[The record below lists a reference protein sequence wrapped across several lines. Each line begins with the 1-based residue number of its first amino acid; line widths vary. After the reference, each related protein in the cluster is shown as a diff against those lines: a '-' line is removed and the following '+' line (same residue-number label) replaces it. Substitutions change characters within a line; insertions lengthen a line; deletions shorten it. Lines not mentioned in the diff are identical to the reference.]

1 MEEQRGQCGTGTE
14 KLPRSPGSCQSIV
27 VLLHPE
33 RDQCRL
39 RRRRRGEE
47 RREEKIPRVKGQEKR
62 GFSWLSSTFA
72 KRKNVLKSEQER
84 TRVRSAER
92 ILHPAP
98 VKVIS
103 GTSTLDLLAIVE
115 GQLPF
120 VRPASDFFSR
130 FTRFPLRS
138 IFFLFFSTHNFHTL
152 YDFMFHRKNSIES
165 SFYQL
170 PCFIFIKFLLPY
182 LNKTTK
188 LDIFALSR
196 FVHRWYVINTTASK
210 YLSQLLW
217 IEFRETRVFE
227 RAFENCSRR
236 VAGVGREDL
245 AWIFKSS
252 MTILYIRLELY
263 RRFIRRVLHVAFP
276 PPK

>member
-27 VLLHPE
+27 VPLHPE
-33 RDQCRL
+33 QDQCRL

-72 KRKNVLKSEQER
+72 KRKNVLKSEQEG

-130 FTRFPLRS
+130 FTRFPLHS
-138 IFFLFFSTHNFHTL
+138 IFFLFFLHTTFTL
-152 YDFMFHRKNSIES
+152 F
-165 SFYQL
+165 
-170 PCFIFIKFLLPY
+170 
-182 LNKTTK
+182 
-188 LDIFALSR
+188 
-196 FVHRWYVINTTASK
+196 
-210 YLSQLLW
+210 
-217 IEFRETRVFE
+217 
-227 RAFENCSRR
+227 
-236 VAGVGREDL
+236 
-245 AWIFKSS
+245 
-252 MTILYIRLELY
+252 TIL
-263 RRFIRRVLHVAFP
+263 RFTAKKYSRIALFSVESFFISFHVSFSLNFCCHI
-276 PPK
+276 

>member
-27 VLLHPE
+27 VPLHPE

-39 RRRRRGEE
+39 RRRRREEE

-72 KRKNVLKSEQER
+72 KRKNVLKSEQEG

-120 VRPASDFFSR
+120 VRSASDFFSR
-130 FTRFPLRS
+130 FTRSPLHP
-138 IFFLFFSTHNFHTL
+138 IFFFLFFYTQFLHSIQFYVSPQKNIRAQPCFPSNRFFINFHVSFSL
-152 YDFMFHRKNSIES
+152 NFCYDI
-165 SFYQL
+165 
-170 PCFIFIKFLLPY
+170 
-182 LNKTTK
+182 
-188 LDIFALSR
+188 
-196 FVHRWYVINTTASK
+196 
-210 YLSQLLW
+210 
-217 IEFRETRVFE
+217 
-227 RAFENCSRR
+227 
-236 VAGVGREDL
+236 
-245 AWIFKSS
+245 
-252 MTILYIRLELY
+252 
-263 RRFIRRVLHVAFP
+263 
-276 PPK
+276 